1 MKNKIQSLHNE
12 LVGKSLDTSTLAF
25 WATSIMKGSQSIDD
39 FIEFVINTDDY
50 KKNTDSQFK
59 YNYFM
64 YVDYDLSETTLS
76 NFHDYAIKKIKET
89 QTSMNESDI
98 HAYISQLDTFIEKYT
113 YIVKTV
119 YNLKYSSEC
128 PGEICRKYVDKFAT
142 NPLYNIDLLENEID
156 NSEYKTTDTNVAD
169 VADAE
174 DVSTVETVA
183 RQVDKSHDFR
193 LSYVNATNEMP
204 SDNDMIIMQN
214 MSTNIDKL
222 VEIFVASKQVV
233 ATVPIPPQ
241 KTYDDIELERFQ
253 AAFQRPMYV
262 QEYYKYVIN
271 NENEQDRIEDYGDLK
286 EMHDA
291 NFNHM
296 RQLVQLYT
304 NVAMEELD
312 FIKKYLDKIDNSRF
326 FVDFVDTI
334 IISIEYE
341 INQKT
346 SINSRYKRMFD
357 EDLESHDTNFIF
369 NKVKLAKLSLVDD
382 AIEQMLTAF
391 KSDTDDIITHVFEKY
406 ISVLERQPDIFE
418 ITKWV
423 EVYRHSDIGFDQQD
437 DVVEA
442 VLMKSLEFHDI
453 LKKRIRA
460 LYSEKKGSTIL
471 PSILYNI
478 LDVVLPTLENI
489 KLGGLNDMICKEF

>member
-50 KKNTDSQFK
+50 KKNADSQFK

-64 YVDYDLSETTLS
+64 YVDYDLSETTLA
-76 NFHDYAIKKIKET
+76 NFQDYAIKKIKET

-128 PGEICRKYVDKFAT
+128 PGEICKKYVDKFAT

-156 NSEYKTTDTNVAD
+156 NSEYKTTDTAD
-169 VADAE
+169 T
-174 DVSTVETVA
+174 SKVETVA
-183 RQVDKSHDFR
+183 GQVDKSHDFR
-193 LSYVNATNEMP
+193 LAYVNATNEMP
-204 SDNDMIIMQN
+204 SDNDMIVMQN
-214 MSTNIDKL
+214 MSANIDKL
-222 VEIFVASKQVV
+222 VEIFVASKKVV
-233 ATVPIPPQ
+233 VEPIPQ
-241 KTYDDIELERFQ
+241 KTTYDDIELERFQ

-262 QEYYKYVIN
+262 QEYYKYVVN
-271 NENEQDRIEDYGDLK
+271 NENDMIEDYGDLK

-312 FIKKYLDKIDNSRF
+312 FIKKYLDKIDNPRF
-326 FVDFVDTI
+326 FDDFVDTI
-334 IISIEYE
+334 ISSIEYE

-346 SINSRYKRMFD
+346 SINARYKRMFD

-437 DVVEA
+437 DVVES

-460 LYSEKKGSTIL
+460 LYSEKKGSAIL
-471 PSILYNI
+471 PSILYNT
-478 LDVVLPTLENI
+478 LDVVLPNLDNI
-489 KLGGLNDMICKEF
+489 KMGGLNDMICKEF